1 MVYSFDV
8 FDTCLCRLCGEP
20 RLMFDVLS
28 LKVQETMGESCSE
41 QLRQLFVASRAE
53 ASGGS
58 LKEIYDNVSQSFPL
72 PCSVEQMIEM
82 ELEVE
87 RQMLMPIVETRRLV
101 SQLREKG
108 EIWFISDMY
117 LPSTFIR
124 ERLVEHG
131 FFKEGDKLFVSDELH
146 AWKHDGSL
154 FRLIHERE
162 GLNYQRWHHYGNCRQ
177 GDYRVPRGLGIH
189 AHHLTYGY
197 LPYEEQWQRMPVLQ
211 FQYPAIL
218 AGVARAVR
226 LSTPAPEDQKAF
238 VCDISAPLM
247 ISWVLQV
254 MNDAK
259 NQGIRRLY
267 FCARDNHT
275 QFLIAQRLEP
285 LFPGLTAHYLFI
297 SREAIH
303 VENKEDVF
311 QFFVERGL
319 ASAEKTAIV
328 DSNSS
333 GETLRV
339 LNQMIKEHGCSPVAG
354 YFLVSDMLLKNAT
367 LSFPSIY
374 PRYVSSLGNKRGR
387 SLMGMKLFFELILS
401 LNYHRKTVGY
411 ERHGKTMRP
420 VFGEDADDQWRVE
433 KQGERHA
440 KRLND
445 CLAFGCCNAFV
456 DTGLYR
462 YGDQLFEHVVIPS
475 LTSFFDCPQKVYLR
489 YLHRFVWWGRPF
501 VGLALGKNKGLWHR
515 GSLVFC
521 LPGFLSKWVWKNR
534 K

>member
-28 LKVQETMGESCSE
+28 LKVQEAIGESCSE
-41 QLRQLFVASRAE
+41 QLRQWFVASRAE

-72 PCSVEQMIEM
+72 PCSVERMIEM

-87 RQMLMPIVETRRLV
+87 RQMLMPIEETRRLV
-101 SQLREKG
+101 DGLREKG
-108 EIWFISDMY
+108 DVCFISDMY
-117 LPSTFIR
+117 LPASFIR

-131 FFKEGDKLFVSDELH
+131 FLREGDKLYVSNELQ

-162 GLNYQRWHHYGNCRQ
+162 GFNYQRWHHYGNCRHS
-177 GDYRVPRGLGIH
+177 DYRMPRSLGIR
-189 AHHLTYGY
+189 AHHLAYGY

-211 FQYPAIL
+211 FQYPAVL
-218 AGVARAVR
+218 AGVARAIR

-247 ISWVLQV
+247 ISWVLRV

-259 NQGIRRLY
+259 SHGIRRLY
-267 FCARDNHT
+267 FCARDIHT

-285 LFPGLTAHYLFI
+285 LFPGLTVHYLFI

-311 QFFVERGL
+311 QFFLERGL
-319 ASAEKTAIV
+319 ASAQRTAIV

-339 LNQMIKEHGCSPVAG
+339 LNRMMKEHGCSPVAG
-354 YFLVSDMLLKNAT
+354 YYLVSDVKSAT

-374 PRYVSSLGNKRGR
+374 PRYVSSLGSKRGR

-411 ERHGKTMRP
+411 ERRGKTMRP
-420 VFGEDADDQWRVE
+420 VFGDDADDQWCME
-433 KQGERHA
+433 KQEARQA

-445 CLAFGCCNAFV
+445 RLALGCCSAFV

-501 VGLALGKNKGLWHR
+501 VGLTLGKDKGLWHR
-515 GSLVFC
+515 GSLVYC

-534 K
+534 